1 MEIEKSQ
8 VKSVAKAIHL
18 LDILAKER
26 QSLSLLE
33 LSQRTGWPKSTIH
46 ALLSTMMDYSVIA
59 QDNQDGKYHLGMHL
73 FELGNVVTGTWNALE
88 VARPYLQHIM
98 LKTEES
104 VNLGVMDRDEILV
117 IEHIDSGNPL
127 RVMIERGTRL
137 PMHCT
142 AMGKVLLASI
152 PPSQAKRIIK
162 NVPLQAY
169 TPHTIVSVSDLEA
182 ELDKIRNDGYAIEN
196 GEMRVGM
203 RAVAAPVY
211 DVRGSAVYA
220 IGITGMFRRISDDVF
235 LSARDLVVNAAFGIS
250 KVLGF
255 KQQSA

>member
-1 MEIEKSQ
+1 MRVQESK
-8 VKSVAKAIHL
+8 VKSVAKAMQL
-18 LDILAKER
+18 LELMAKEAR
-26 QSLSLLE
+26 SLSLQE
-33 LSQRTGWPKSTIH
+33 LSQRTGLPKSTIH
-46 ALLSTMMDYSVIA
+46 ALLSTMIDFSMVA
-59 QDNQDGKYHLGMHL
+59 QDVLDGKYRLGIRL
-73 FELGNVVTGTWNALE
+73 FELGNVVTGTWNGLE
-88 VARPYLQHIM
+88 VARPYLQDIM

-104 VNLGVMDRDEILV
+104 VNLGVLDRDEILI

-152 PPSQAKRIIK
+152 PPSQAKRII
-162 NVPLQAY
+162 NNLPLQAY

-182 ELDKIRNDGYAIEN
+182 ELDKIRTDGYAIEN

-235 LSARDLVVNAAFGIS
+235 IEARDLVVNAAFGVS
-250 KVLGF
+250 EALGF
-255 KQQSA
+255 KKQSA